1 MREEA
6 PRHSCCE
13 ETVPLLVWSSPVQ
26 VEGLGRLEPVENC
39 QCSKRPK
46 CFSSTRMD
54 CSCGGT
60 DELIPG
66 ADEWKCRIKDV
77 WGGRRI
83 KWAKLEEKKQTNK
96 QTEKKKLDK
105 ISLYSEK
112 TTFTAFTETLRQHQN
127 FLREV
132 GGGAILLGEG
142 WVRVAATGL
151 TNFTGMGGGGLKLG
165 QGRFKTTLL
174 TVKERKKIIC

>member
-60 DELIPG
+60 DALIPG

-83 KWAKLEEKKQTNK
+83 KWAKLEENKTNK
-96 QTEKKKLDK
+96 QTNGKKKTGQDFTLLRKNHVHCFHWD
-105 ISLYSEK
+105 
-112 TTFTAFTETLRQHQN
+112 TTAAPELSQ
-127 FLREV
+127 
-132 GGGAILLGEG
+132 GGGGGRAILLGEG

-151 TNFTGMGGGGLKLG
+151 TNLTGMGGGD
-165 QGRFKTTLL
+165 
-174 TVKERKKIIC
+174 